1 MNEADPLGLL
11 ENVYEARLLHSYD
24 AETGG
29 SGGGSGGQRTGA
41 EEAAAVAEA
50 SGIQPHR
57 GS

>member
-1 MNEADPLGLL
+1 VNEADPLGLL

-29 SGGGSGGQRTGA
+29 SSGGRTGT
-41 EEAAAVAEA
+41 EEAAAVADA
-50 SGIQPHR
+50 SGFQPHH

>member
-29 SGGGSGGQRTGA
+29 GA